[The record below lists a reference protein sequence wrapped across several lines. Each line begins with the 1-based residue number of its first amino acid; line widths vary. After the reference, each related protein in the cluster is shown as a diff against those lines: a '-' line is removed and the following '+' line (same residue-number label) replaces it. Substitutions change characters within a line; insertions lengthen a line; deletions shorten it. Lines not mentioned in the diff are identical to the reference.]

1 MDLALPAH
9 VLRDRL
15 RKRELSAAELIE
27 AALARI
33 AAVNPAVNAV
43 VGLDAELARAAAA
56 ESDRR
61 LAAGA
66 ARPLEGLPITIKDA
80 FDVEG
85 LRSTA
90 GAPAYKDRIPAVDA
104 APVARLRAA
113 GAVIVAKSNVPTFVT
128 DFQAYNPVYG
138 TSNNPWDPA
147 RSPGGSSGGA
157 AAAVATGMAAFELAS
172 DLGGSAR
179 WPAHA
184 CGIFGLKTSWGLVPT
199 WGHVPPPPERRTARN
214 VDVMV
219 AGPLARSAADLDLV
233 LPILAGPRDATVST
247 PLREPRRTDPKG
259 LRVALW
265 VDDAFAAAQG
275 EVTAGVR
282 RAADLLAEGG
292 ANIDERAR
300 PAVRFEEAFE
310 VFSLLNHFIVAYGLP
325 PKIRLR
331 LQQGAAAASPNDLS
345 HRALQARGARMTP
358 SLYHQTTLRKRRI
371 ERQWA
376 RFFESHD
383 VVLCPPAPVV
393 AIPHDH
399 APDVHARRLD
409 IDGAAVPYLD
419 LLKWGSLASGADL
432 PAAAVPV
439 TQTAAGLPTGVQ
451 VIAAKGEDRTAIAVA
466 AMLEAMGCRYEAP
479 PGIRLPP

>member
-1 MDLALPAH
+1 MDLTLPAH
-9 VLRDRL
+9 ALRDRL
-15 RKRELSAAELIE
+15 LRREISAVELLDATLE
-27 AALARI
+27 RI
-33 AAVNPAVNAV
+33 AAVNPSVNAV
-43 VGLDAELARAAAA
+43 VGIEAELARAAAE

-61 LAAGA
+61 IAAGE
-66 ARPLEGLPITIKDA
+66 ARALDGLSITIKDA
-80 FDVEG
+80 FDVAG

-90 GAPAYKDRIPAVDA
+90 GAPAYRDRVPSADA

-113 GAVIVAKSNVPTFVT
+113 GAVIVAKSNVPTFVS
-128 DFQAYNPVYG
+128 DFQSYNPLYG
-138 TSNNPWDPA
+138 TSNNPWDLA

-184 CGIFGLKTSWGLVPT
+184 CGVFGLKTTWSLVPT

-219 AGPLARSAADLDLV
+219 AGPLGRSAADLDLV
-233 LPILAGPRDATVST
+233 LPVLAGPRDPTVRT
-247 PLREPRRTDPKG
+247 ALAPPRRTDPQG

-265 VDDAFAAAQG
+265 VDDPFAPAQA

-282 RAADLLAEGG
+282 RAARLLEEAG
-292 ANIDERAR
+292 AVVDEAAR

-331 LQQGAAAASPNDLS
+331 LQQGAASASPNDLS

-376 RFFESHD
+376 RFFERYD
-383 VVLCPPAPVV
+383 VILCPLAPVA

-399 APDVHARRLD
+399 NPDVHARTLD
-409 IDGAAVPYLD
+409 VDGRSLPYLD
-419 LLKWGSLASGADL
+419 FLKWGSLASGADL

-439 TQTAAGLPTGVQ
+439 TRTTAGLPTGVQ
-451 VIAAKGEDRTAIAVA
+451 IIAARGEDRTAVAVA
-466 AMLEAMGCRYEAP
+466 GMLEKLGCRYEAP
-479 PGIRLPP
+479 PIRPPP

>member
-1 MDLALPAH
+1 M
-9 VLRDRL
+9 
-15 RKRELSAAELIE
+15 
-27 AALARI
+27 
-33 AAVNPAVNAV
+33 
-43 VGLDAELARAAAA
+43 
-56 ESDRR
+56 
-61 LAAGA
+61 
-66 ARPLEGLPITIKDA
+66 
-80 FDVEG
+80 
-85 LRSTA
+85 
-90 GAPAYKDRIPAVDA
+90 
-104 APVARLRAA
+104 
-113 GAVIVAKSNVPTFVT
+113 IVAKSNVPTFVT

-138 TSNNPWDPA
+138 TSNNPWDLA

-233 LPILAGPRDATVST
+233 LPILAGPRDAPVST

-265 VDDAFAAAQG
+265 VDDAFAPAQG

-282 RAADLLAEGG
+282 RAAGLLAEEG
-292 ANIDERAR
+292 AIIDERAR

-331 LQQGAAAASPNDLS
+331 LQQGAASASPNDLS

-409 IDGAAVPYLD
+409 IEGAAVPYLD

-439 TQTAAGLPTGVQ
+439 TRTAAGLRTGVQ
-451 VIAAKGEDRTAIAVA
+451 IVAAKGEDRTAIAVA
-466 AMLEAMGCRYEAP
+466 GMLEAMGCRYEAP
-479 PGIRLPP
+479 PGIRPPP